1 MFRKALLTLDR
12 SPFSQEAIPRV
23 ADVHPDEAI
32 VNEVLDSV
40 AEILGRGGP
49 VLEVPVQV
57 AAELRRAE
65 AAAVQEQL
73 DATAARLREAGI
85 AKVSTLVR
93 EGQAGPEIVRVAA
106 EEACDVIVMSTHGR
120 TGLQRAMLGSV
131 ANYVVHNVQ
140 GAAVLLVRPAAD
152 APAS

>member
-32 VNEVLDSV
+32 VLDVLDSV
-40 AEILGRGGP
+40 AEILGRGGS
-49 VLEVPVQV
+49 VFEVPAQV
-57 AAELRRAE
+57 ADELRRAE
-65 AAAVQEQL
+65 AATVQEQL
-73 DATAARLREAGI
+73 DAAAERLREADI

-93 EGQAGPEIVRVAA
+93 EGRAGPEIVRVAA
-106 EEACDVIVMSTHGR
+106 EEACEAIVMSTHGR

-131 ANYVVHNVQ
+131 ANYVVHNVE
-140 GAAVLLVRPAAD
+140 GAAVLRVRPAAD